1 MAKVWYCPNCGYE
14 VTSRGRCHSCRE
26 RLVASALPQLPAGSD
41 EDEVGYRL
49 ETWTD
54 RDRGRLITNLNNL
67 GILHRF
73 EEDEL
78 VVGAEDEERVDDLIA
93 ELSEVPVSMLEEPE
107 TPAPAFHEE
116 TPLDE
121 AVRRLDRAATRLG
134 EDPTDMQADADVAE
148 SSTAILMADSYR
160 DCSAEDWAAVGRVT
174 RRLLSVLGA
183 DEALEGEIRS
193 EATVLKKLLDHI
205 LAPASVAGG
214 DGPSGE
220 RTEYELGE
228 WMPEQR
234 AQLGVLL
241 EEAGIAYEWEGDD
254 LVVPSERE
262 SEVEELFAAVGGDE
276 DADDE
281 DRYTA
286 VAELFAACAR
296 LAGDPTDESR
306 MDAVLQWAQEAQG
319 PPLLGL
325 DEAAWLRI
333 MNSVKALVE
342 AIEDDA
348 GADVVLDE
356 AVAVHDMLRAV
367 V

>member
-26 RLVASALPQLPAGSD
+26 KLVASALPQLPAGSD

-49 ETWTD
+49 ESWTD
-54 RDRGRLITNLNNL
+54 RDRGRLITNLNNM

-78 VVGAEDEERVDDLIA
+78 VVDAEDEERVDDLIA
-93 ELSEVPVSMLEEPE
+93 ELSEAPVSVVDEPD
-107 TPAPAFHEE
+107 TPAPVFDDE

-121 AVRRLDRAATRLG
+121 AVRRLDRAAERLRD
-134 EDPTDMQADADVAE
+134 DPTDMHADADVAE
-148 SSTAILMADSYR
+148 SSAAIFVADSYR
-160 DCSAEDWAAVGRVT
+160 GCPPEDWAAIGRVT

-183 DEALEGEIRS
+183 DEALEDDIRS
-193 EATVLKKLLDHI
+193 EATVLKKLLDGV
-205 LAPASVAGG
+205 LVPGSGQGG
-214 DGPSGE
+214 NGVSGE
-220 RTEYELGE
+220 RTEYELGD
-228 WMPEQR
+228 WIPEQR

-241 EEAGIAYEWEGDD
+241 DEAGIAYEWDGDD

-262 SEVEELFAAVGGDE
+262 SEVEELFTAVGGE
-276 DADDE
+276 EEGDDE

-296 LAGDPTDESR
+296 LTADPSDEGR
-306 MDAVLQWAQEAQG
+306 IDAVLTWAEEAQG
-319 PPLLGL
+319 PPLLGM
-325 DEAAWLRI
+325 DDVAWLRI
-333 MNSVKALVE
+333 MSRVKALVE
-342 AIEDDA
+342 AIEEDA

-356 AVAVHDMLRAV
+356 AIAVHDMLRGV